1 MSEPQKNRQVTNM
14 DQKQNEDK
22 ILRMKELHRQ
32 LLAASRAYYQES
44 REIMSN
50 FEYDRLYDELLELEK
65 ETGTVLAGSPTQKVG
80 YEVLSE
86 LPKEAHEAPML
97 SLDKTKEVPVL
108 QEWLGSQKGLLSW
121 KLDGLTIVL
130 TYEGGELVKA
140 VTRGNGEIGEV
151 ITNNA
156 KVFANVPL
164 RIPYQGQ
171 LILRGEAVIKYSDFA
186 RINEEIEDV
195 DAKYKNPRNLCSG
208 SVRQLNNEITAKRSV
223 NFEAFMLVQAVAAEN
238 AGAAE
243 DAATVGMPDD
253 GTDHGRFHN
262 SRREQFEWLKTQG
275 FDVVEYKEV
284 NAAAL
289 PDAVAEFAEAIQSYD
304 IPSDGLVLL
313 MDDIAYGDAL
323 GRTAKFPRN
332 SIAFKWADEIL
343 ETTLREIEWSA
354 SRTGLINPVA
364 IFDPVE
370 LEGTTV
376 SRASVHNISIMEAME
391 LGVGDTITVYKANM
405 IIPQIAENL
414 TRSGNI
420 VIPKICP
427 VCGGETQIRQMNDV
441 KSLYC
446 MNPDCVAKKIKSFSL
461 FTSRDAMNIDG
472 LSEATLEKFIAMG
485 FIHNFGDI
493 FEIGKYKDQI
503 VEMEGFGQKSFDNL
517 MVSLEKAKKTTLAK
531 VIYSLGITG
540 IGLANAKVICKYFDD
555 DIEKIR
561 HAEEEEIS
569 SIEGIGPV
577 IAGSLA
583 DYFKS
588 EENNQKLD
596 HLLSHLH
603 LVHEETSA
611 EQVFAGKTFVIT
623 GSVEHFSNRSEAKEF
638 IEARGG
644 KVTGSVTKKTDY
656 LINNDKTSAS
666 SKNKKAQEL
675 GIPILSEE
683 DFLELAGI

>member
-1 MSEPQKNRQVTNM
+1 MENSLQ
-14 DQKQNEDK
+14 
-22 ILRMKELHRQ
+22 RMKELVEKLDQ
-32 LLAASRAYYQES
+32 AAKAYYQED

-50 FEYDRLYDELLELEK
+50 QEYDSLYDQLEQLEK
-65 ETGTVLAGSPTQKVG
+65 ETGTVLTNSPTVRVG
-80 YEVLSE
+80 YEAVNE
-86 LPKEAHEAPML
+86 LPKEEHPSPML
-97 SLDKTKEVPVL
+97 SLDKTKDREVL
-108 QEWLGSQKGLLSW
+108 RGFIGNHKCLLSW

-130 TYEGGELVKA
+130 TYENGELVKA
-140 VTRGNGEIGEV
+140 VTRGNGIVGEV

-156 KVFANVPL
+156 RVFKNIPL
-164 RIPYQGQ
+164 RIPYKGQ
-171 LILRGEAVIKYSDFA
+171 LVLRGEAIITYSEFE
-186 RINEEIEDV
+186 RINETIGDA

-208 SVRQLNNEITAKRSV
+208 SVRQLNNEITAKRNV
-223 NFEAFMLVQAVAAEN
+223 RFYAFALVSARDV
-238 AGAAE
+238 
-243 DAATVGMPDD
+243 D
-253 GTDHGRFHN
+253 FSN
-262 SRREQFEWLKTQG
+262 SREQQFIWLKKQG
-275 FDVVEYKEV
+275 FEVVEYKVVTSESLDEAMDYFSKTIV
-284 NAAAL
+284 NN
-289 PDAVAEFAEAIQSYD
+289 DF
-304 IPSDGLVLL
+304 PSDGLVVTY
-313 MDDIAYGDAL
+313 DDIAYGESL
-323 GRTAKFPRN
+323 GSTAKFPRN
-332 SIAFKWADEIL
+332 SFAFKWADEMR
-343 ETTLREIEWSA
+343 ETKLVDMEWSP

-364 IFDPVE
+364 IFEPVE

-376 SRASVHNISIMEAME
+376 SRASVHNISIVKE
-391 LGVGDTITVYKANM
+391 LQLGIGDTIKVYKANM

-414 TRSGNI
+414 TRSGNL
-420 VIPKICP
+420 VIPDKCP
-427 VCGGETQIRQMNDV
+427 VCGREARIRKENDV
-441 KSLYC
+441 ETLYC

-561 HAEEEEIS
+561 YADEEEIS

-577 IAGSLA
+577 IARSLA

-588 EENNQKLD
+588 AENNQKLD